1 MRLSWKIFLKIKN
14 LYEKNVVDNKKYC
27 QTVKLLLS
35 DKSLSI
41 EKTKGLTENKSTLI
55 SVSELVESLKKFIF
69 KYSKEALNSKI

>member
-1 MRLSWKIFLKIKN
+1 M
-14 LYEKNVVDNKKYC
+14 YEKNVVDNKKYC

-41 EKTKGLTENKSTLI
+41 EKTKGLIENKSTLI

>member
-1 MRLSWKIFLKIKN
+1 M
-14 LYEKNVVDNKKYC
+14 YEKNVVDNKKYC